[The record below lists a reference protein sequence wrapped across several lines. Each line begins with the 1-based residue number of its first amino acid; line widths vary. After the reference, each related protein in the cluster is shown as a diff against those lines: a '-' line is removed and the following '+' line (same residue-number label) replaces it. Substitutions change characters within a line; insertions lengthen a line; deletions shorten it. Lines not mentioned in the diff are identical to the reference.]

1 MTDRLEVQIWRGA
14 EAGRLVR
21 YEVPARANQT
31 VLDVVT
37 WIQRNLEPALAYR
50 FACRVGVCG
59 SCAMSVNGASR
70 WTCRTHVSKVVRDSR
85 LTIEPLR
92 NLPRIRDLVT
102 DFKPFFD
109 AWTDAGGTFT
119 GAQTRAQPPAPV
131 DPESPARQAADAGIE
146 CINCAACYS
155 ACDVVTWDKSYLG
168 PAALNRAWTLLNDER
183 HMDKAS
189 LLDKVHSRNGCYRCH
204 TLGNCATACPVG
216 INPTAAIAGLKQA
229 SVRKLQKRMPA

>member
-1 MTDRLEVQIWRGA
+1 MSDSLTVEIWRGN
-14 EAGRLVR
+14 ETGRLVR
-21 YEVPARANQT
+21 YEVPPRANQT

-37 WIQRNLEPALAYR
+37 WIQRNVEPALAYR

-59 SCAMSVNGASR
+59 SCAMTVNGAAR
-70 WTCRTHVSKVVRDSR
+70 WTCRTHVSKVSKDGR

-92 NLPRIRDLVT
+92 NLPRIRDLVS
-102 DFKPFFD
+102 DFQPFFE
-109 AWTDAGGTFT
+109 AWTEAGGVFH
-119 GAQTRAQPPAPV
+119 GEMTRAQPPAPV
-131 DPESPARQAADAGIE
+131 DPQSPARREVDAGIE

-155 ACDVVTWDKSYLG
+155 SCDVVGWDTSYLG

-183 HMDKAS
+183 HAAKAS
-189 LLDKVHSRNGCYRCH
+189 LLDKVQGRNGCYRCH

-229 SVRKLQKRMPA
+229 SVRSLRKRADA